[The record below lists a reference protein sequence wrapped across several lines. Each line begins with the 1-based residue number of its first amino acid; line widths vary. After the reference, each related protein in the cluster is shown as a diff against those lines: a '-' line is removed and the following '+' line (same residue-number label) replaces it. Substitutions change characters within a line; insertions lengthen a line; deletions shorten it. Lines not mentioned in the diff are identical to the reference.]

1 MKKEQQKCCS
11 VFFFDIHFA
20 IFSAPLMTLGNSNK
34 AKEDTKNDNVECYYE
49 SNLWLDGYG

>member
-20 IFSAPLMTLGNSNK
+20 IFSAPLMTLGNSIK